1 MKGHLKE
8 RSAGRWA
15 IILDGRDANG
25 KRKRRWHA
33 FAGTK
38 RQAQLECA
46 RLIAEIQKG
55 IAIEPSR
62 LNVAEYLS
70 RWLEHIRPQ
79 VAQRTHERYAEI
91 VRAYLVPPLGGML
104 LTKLQRMAISAAYA
118 AALLGGRRK
127 GAGGLSPRS
136 VHHMHRCLSQALK
149 QAVRWRLLPRN
160 PCDDVDPQRKEMK
173 VWDVAA
179 M

>member
-15 IILDGRDANG
+15 IFLDGRDANG

-55 IAIEPSR
+55 IAIEPPR

-70 RWLEHIRPQ
+70 RGLEHIRPQ
-79 VAQRTHERYAEI
+79 VAQRPHERYAEI
-91 VRAYLVPPLGGML
+91 VRASLVPPLGGML
-104 LTKLQRMAISAAYA
+104 LTKKLQPMAISAAYA
-118 AALLGGRRK
+118 AALLGGRR
-127 GAGGLSPRS
+127 
-136 VHHMHRCLSQALK
+136 
-149 QAVRWRLLPRN
+149 
-160 PCDDVDPQRKEMK
+160 
-173 VWDVAA
+173 
-179 M
+179 